1 MHARTPARPPAGFAF
16 QPLRMSATMPRPSF
30 TASPAATAASTP
42 QSLGPLPPLEGF
54 DPKAGSQPALGANNK
69 GGVWVPQMARPRRN
83 RKSETVRGMVR
94 ENIVLPRNFIYPLF
108 IHDEV
113 RGVACVGRVRWVCGS
128 GSGPCVRWF
137 VCIMC
142 YLC

>member
-1 MHARTPARPPAGFAF
+1 M
-16 QPLRMSATMPRPSF
+16 RMSATMPRPSS
-30 TASPAATAASTP
+30 TPAATAASTP

-54 DPKAGSQPALGANNK
+54 DPKAGSQPAVGANNK

-83 RKSETVRGMVR
+83 RKSEAVRGMVR

-113 RGVACVGRVRWVCGS
+113 RLAACV
-128 GSGPCVRWF
+128 
-137 VCIMC
+137 
-142 YLC
+142 L

>member
-1 MHARTPARPPAGFAF
+1 
-16 QPLRMSATMPRPSF
+16 MSATMPRPSS
-30 TASPAATAASTP
+30 TPAATAASTP

-54 DPKAGSQPALGANNK
+54 DPRAGSQPALGSNNK

-113 RGVACVGRVRWVCGS
+113 RA
-128 GSGPCVRWF
+128 CVRWMVDCGVEF
-137 VCIMC
+137 GVGGGLVGDDRRLTDLTDCPTDNRMQPAFSVT
-142 YLC
+142 